1 MNSTDAIFKTCSL
14 PMTFFIHNKLFELGR
29 EYK

>member
-14 PMTFFIHNKLFELGR
+14 SKTFFIHNNLLELGR